1 VGADLQPCHWACL
14 ADELRSQQPRSRL
27 TLEHERPIGDVVAL
41 ERNHARLWATA
52 TINNANPNLLASGE
66 REQEL

>member
-1 VGADLQPCHWACL
+1 
-14 ADELRSQQPRSRL
+14 
-27 TLEHERPIGDVVAL
+27 VVAL